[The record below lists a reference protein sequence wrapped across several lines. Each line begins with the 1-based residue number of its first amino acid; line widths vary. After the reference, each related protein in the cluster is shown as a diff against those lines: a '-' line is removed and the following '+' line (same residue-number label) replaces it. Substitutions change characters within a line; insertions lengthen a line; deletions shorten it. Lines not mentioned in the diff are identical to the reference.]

1 VLGLLCEETFP
12 GESHMCRRWQVD
24 ISGREK
30 VDQGETAP
38 CLAFL
43 FRRMVA
49 ALTTDLVEDS

>member
-1 VLGLLCEETFP
+1 LLCEETFP